1 MSKPYSVKQQYFSK
15 LELGNLVI
23 HKAQGKWLETREK
36 SMARLA
42 AAFLLLTPLQMRA
55 GPIVIL
61 LQHVRTL
68 ELPCDLTHRK
78 LCGHNLITSQF
89 VVGSIALSLH
99 N

>member
-15 LELGNLVI
+15 LELGNLFI
-23 HKAQGKWLETREK
+23 HKAQGKWFDTREK
-36 SMARLA
+36 SMERL
-42 AAFLLLTPLQMRA
+42 AAFLLLTPLQTRA
-55 GPIVIL
+55 GPILIL

-89 VVGSIALSLH
+89 VVGSVALSLH
-99 N
+99 D